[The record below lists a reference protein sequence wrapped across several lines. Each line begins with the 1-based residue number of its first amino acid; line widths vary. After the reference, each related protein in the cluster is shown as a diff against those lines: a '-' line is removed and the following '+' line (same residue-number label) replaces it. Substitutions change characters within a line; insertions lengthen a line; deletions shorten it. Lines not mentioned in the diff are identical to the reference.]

1 MAQRTVVVT
10 GASTG
15 IGRATVVELVSAGYQ
30 VFATVRRDADAE
42 SLRQQFPEL
51 VTPVIMDLLDE
62 DSVRAAGEVINSAGP
77 LYGLVNNAGAALP
90 GPLETMPIEV
100 FRRQIEINLTA
111 QLLVTQVMLPAL
123 HRSAEQIGDAR
134 IIMIG
139 SIGGRLSG
147 PILGGYGAAKH
158 GLVGLSSSLRAEL
171 APFNI
176 KVLLIEPGAIA
187 TPIWD
192 RGQAAGDELQ
202 SRDSGANARYAD
214 QIEAATKMA
223 KRLGQ
228 SGPDP
233 SVPAK
238 IILHALQNKN
248 PPPRQVVGR
257 EAKVV
262 AAMVRVLPFRTFIGS
277 PEHDDAE
284 HRSVARHSRGMHRAV
299 AEGVFVQV
307 LLVVVLGVVEVGG
320 RGDLGSDPPVTRTS
334 ELGLELIPHSLGSF
348 QLLRRGRDNRR
359 SVLGAD
365 VVALPHPLG
374 RVMVLKEDLE
384 QLLVADHGRVV
395 AHFHDLGVPGTSA
408 ADLLV
413 RRIRGEAT
421 RISDGGVGDSRRV
434 PEQFLGAPEATESE
448 VGNLRT
454 FGHLLHGNA
463 KDVMESWIDQDRCG
477 SAFECL
483 IGLDQVG
490 LRP

>member
-1 MAQRTVVVT
+1 MAHRAVVVT

-30 VFATVRRDADAE
+30 VFATVRREADAE
-42 SLRQQFPEL
+42 SLRQQFPER

-77 LYGLVNNAGAALP
+77 LFGLVNNAGAALP
-90 GPLETMPIEV
+90 GPLETIPIEV

-192 RGQAAGDELQ
+192 RGRAAGDELQ
-202 SRDSGANARYAD
+202 SRDSEINARYAD

-223 KRLGQ
+223 KRLAE
-228 SGPDP
+228 SGPGP

-238 IILHALQNKN
+238 IILDALQSKN

-257 EAKVV
+257 EAKLM
-262 AAMVRVLPFRTFIGS
+262 AAMVRVLPFRTLY
-277 PEHDDAE
+277 
-284 HRSVARHSRGMHRAV
+284 R
-299 AEGVFVQV
+299 
-307 LLVVVLGVVEVGG
+307 
-320 RGDLGSDPPVTRTS
+320 
-334 ELGLELIPHSLGSF
+334 
-348 QLLRRGRDNRR
+348 
-359 SVLGAD
+359 
-365 VVALPHPLG
+365 
-374 RVMVLKEDLE
+374 
-384 QLLVADHGRVV
+384 
-395 AHFHDLGVPGTSA
+395 
-408 ADLLV
+408 
-413 RRIRGEAT
+413 
-421 RISDGGVGDSRRV
+421 
-434 PEQFLGAPEATESE
+434 
-448 VGNLRT
+448 
-454 FGHLLHGNA
+454 
-463 KDVMESWIDQDRCG
+463 
-477 SAFECL
+477 L
-483 IGLDQVG
+483 IGA
-490 LRP
+490 RRR

>member
-15 IGRATVVELVSAGYQ
+15 IGRATVVELVSAGYR
-30 VFATVRRDADAE
+30 VFATVRREADAE
-42 SLRQQFPEL
+42 SLRQQLPEL

-62 DSVRAAGEVINSAGP
+62 DSVRAAGEMINSAGP
-77 LYGLVNNAGAALP
+77 LFGLVNNAGAALP
-90 GPLETMPIEV
+90 GPLETIPIEV

-192 RGQAAGDELQ
+192 RGRAAGDELQ
-202 SRDSGANARYAD
+202 SPDSGANARYAD

-223 KRLGQ
+223 KRLAQ
-228 SGPDP
+228 SGPNP

-238 IILHALQNKN
+238 IIVDALQNKN

-257 EAKVV
+257 EAKLM
-262 AAMVRVLPFRTFIGS
+262 AAMVRVLPFRTLY
-277 PEHDDAE
+277 
-284 HRSVARHSRGMHRAV
+284 R
-299 AEGVFVQV
+299 
-307 LLVVVLGVVEVGG
+307 
-320 RGDLGSDPPVTRTS
+320 
-334 ELGLELIPHSLGSF
+334 
-348 QLLRRGRDNRR
+348 
-359 SVLGAD
+359 
-365 VVALPHPLG
+365 
-374 RVMVLKEDLE
+374 
-384 QLLVADHGRVV
+384 
-395 AHFHDLGVPGTSA
+395 
-408 ADLLV
+408 
-413 RRIRGEAT
+413 
-421 RISDGGVGDSRRV
+421 
-434 PEQFLGAPEATESE
+434 
-448 VGNLRT
+448 
-454 FGHLLHGNA
+454 
-463 KDVMESWIDQDRCG
+463 
-477 SAFECL
+477 L
-483 IGLDQVG
+483 IGA
-490 LRP
+490 RRR

>member
-1 MAQRTVVVT
+1 MAHRAVVVT

-30 VFATVRRDADAE
+30 VFATVRREADAA
-42 SLRQQFPEL
+42 SLRQQFPER

-77 LYGLVNNAGAALP
+77 LFGLVNNAGAALP
-90 GPLETMPIEV
+90 GPLETIPIEV

-192 RGQAAGDELQ
+192 RGRAAGDELQ
-202 SRDSGANARYAD
+202 SRDSEINARYAD

-223 KRLGQ
+223 KRLAE
-228 SGPDP
+228 SGPGP

-238 IILHALQNKN
+238 IILDALQSKN

-257 EAKVV
+257 EAKLM
-262 AAMVRVLPFRTFIGS
+262 AAMVRVLPCRT
-277 PEHDDAE
+277 
-284 HRSVARHSRGMHRAV
+284 
-299 AEGVFVQV
+299 
-307 LLVVVLGVVEVGG
+307 LY
-320 RGDLGSDPPVTRTS
+320 
-334 ELGLELIPHSLGSF
+334 
-348 QLLRRGRDNRR
+348 
-359 SVLGAD
+359 
-365 VVALPHPLG
+365 
-374 RVMVLKEDLE
+374 
-384 QLLVADHGRVV
+384 
-395 AHFHDLGVPGTSA
+395 
-408 ADLLV
+408 
-413 RRIRGEAT
+413 RRIGA
-421 RISDGGVGDSRRV
+421 RR
-434 PEQFLGAPEATESE
+434 
-448 VGNLRT
+448 R
-454 FGHLLHGNA
+454 
-463 KDVMESWIDQDRCG
+463 
-477 SAFECL
+477 
-483 IGLDQVG
+483 
-490 LRP
+490 

>member
-1 MAQRTVVVT
+1 MAHRAVVVT

-30 VFATVRRDADAE
+30 VFATVRREADAE
-42 SLRQQFPEL
+42 SLRQQFPER

-77 LYGLVNNAGAALP
+77 LFGLVNNAGAALP
-90 GPLETMPIEV
+90 GPLETIPIEV

-192 RGQAAGDELQ
+192 RGRAAGDELQ
-202 SRDSGANARYAD
+202 SRNSEINARYAD

-223 KRLGQ
+223 KRLAQ
-228 SGPDP
+228 SGPGP

-238 IILHALQNKN
+238 IILDALQSKN

-257 EAKVV
+257 EAKLM
-262 AAMVRVLPFRTFIGS
+262 AAMVRVLPFRTLYRLTG
-277 PEHDDAE
+277 
-284 HRSVARHSRGMHRAV
+284 AR
-299 AEGVFVQV
+299 
-307 LLVVVLGVVEVGG
+307 
-320 RGDLGSDPPVTRTS
+320 
-334 ELGLELIPHSLGSF
+334 
-348 QLLRRGRDNRR
+348 RR
-359 SVLGAD
+359 
-365 VVALPHPLG
+365 
-374 RVMVLKEDLE
+374 
-384 QLLVADHGRVV
+384 
-395 AHFHDLGVPGTSA
+395 
-408 ADLLV
+408 
-413 RRIRGEAT
+413 
-421 RISDGGVGDSRRV
+421 
-434 PEQFLGAPEATESE
+434 
-448 VGNLRT
+448 
-454 FGHLLHGNA
+454 
-463 KDVMESWIDQDRCG
+463 
-477 SAFECL
+477 
-483 IGLDQVG
+483 
-490 LRP
+490 